1 MLIERIIKPE
11 TSLHGKIAKI
21 FNPLKIL
28 EQFEVLTWFA
38 PLTIMVAGMAAKA
51 GTVDRYSFWEFS
63 EWIRGSI
70 GIIIL
75 IIGLISLKKKNFSIL
90 MSNDKMMEQSGWVS
104 RLIFFLL
111 IWMLGWGS
119 SSILSGLGWFFGY
132 VPMFLGIFFLYFIK
146 REEEN
151 QKPFRQK
158 VGIFSSVLF
167 ILSCI
172 FGWILD
178 DPILATSSI
187 VMMPFSFVMAFTT
200 HSRHVQRAHIYPLF
214 ILIGFVISRQG
225 WFIIPVLFLFY
236 LLRFY
241 NYFIYKTVSPS
252 FAVEH

>member
-1 MLIERIIKPE
+1 MLIARLIKPE
-11 TSLHGKIAKI
+11 TSLHGMIAKI

-28 EQFEVLTWFA
+28 ERFEVMTWFA

-75 IIGLISLKKKNFSIL
+75 MIGLISLKKKNHSIL
-90 MSNDKMMEQSGWVS
+90 MSDDKMMEISEWIF
-104 RLIFFLL
+104 RLIFIL
-111 IWMLGWGS
+111 ISWMIGWGS
-119 SSILSGLGWFFGY
+119 SSILAGFGWFFGY
-132 VPMFLGIFFLYFIK
+132 VPMFLGIFILYFIK
-146 REEEN
+146 KGEKN
-151 QKPFRQK
+151 QQSFRQK
-158 VGIFSSVLF
+158 IGISSSVLF
-167 ILSCI
+167 IFSCI

-178 DPILATSSI
+178 DPILATSSTVI
-187 VMMPFSFVMAFTT
+187 MPFSIVMAFTT
-200 HSRHVQRAHIYPLF
+200 HIRHVQRAHIFPLF
-214 ILIGFVISRQG
+214 ILIGFVISRQA
-225 WFIIPVLFLFY
+225 WFLIPILVLFY